1 MNLINEWVTSIV
13 LLILLAVILEMMLP
27 NTALKNYVKLTVSL
41 LLLVMLLQPVL
52 SLFHEDP
59 EEWLYSLVNQMDNDE
74 HSLEEKIK
82 SQKTEID
89 RFFHA
94 YTSEQVAVQLKDQA
108 EHPLAE
114 SHQTQITDVT
124 IKDSGGG
131 EDLEIEVHIAPLEEQ
146 EKGETAGEPIKP
158 VSIVIGQDQQDRTEA
173 DEGDDGLVGFLAH
186 LWEVPENA
194 ITLIGERGMG
204 E

>member
-59 EEWLYSLVNQMDNDE
+59 EEWLYSLVNQIDSGE

-89 RFFHA
+89 QFFNA

-114 SHQTQITDVT
+114 KHQTKITDVI
-124 IKDSGGG
+124 IKDAGGG

-146 EKGETAGEPIKP
+146 EKGETATEPIEP
-158 VSIVIGQDQQDRTEA
+158 VSIVIGESQEKSTEA
-173 DEGDDGLVGFLAH
+173 VEGIDGL
-186 LWEVPENA
+186 
-194 ITLIGERGMG
+194 
-204 E
+204 